1 LVTKPNTVF
10 RKAGKLPVLRMRIG
24 DRLQR
29 VLIALAIYISVLA
42 LVLSAVMPERY
53 SLQAGDTASVD
64 IAAPKDIVDIAA
76 TEKLKEQAKASV
88 NPTYTR
94 DHAIPVAI
102 RNSIEQFFNKVYEI
116 RDEDGL
122 SLQEKLDKLKKESR
136 IMLEDT
142 DLGTALSVSKEQ
154 LDELRQDVLDVTDQ
168 IMSVGVTSDALER
181 TRKEA
186 EDFFNKQQLGQPLK
200 ELGYNICSRVIKPN
214 MLLNTEETNKDIEA
228 AISKVEP
235 VIIKKGQNIV
245 AKGQT
250 VTPSQ
255 IELLSASGILKQG
268 IIDYRL
274 LAGYALLILML
285 GILTALY
292 IRNFHSRIYYNRSN
306 LLLIGTVVV
315 LVLFISLGA
324 NIISGYLAPVAAVSM
339 LITMLL
345 DAKVGFM
352 VNVPVALLVALIADG
367 SITVLFL
374 CIIGGLVGSLIT
386 MVSHQRRDLLVSGLL
401 VGGSNAF
408 VIICMGLI
416 SGSGVL
422 AVISESLWG
431 LLNGGFAAIFT
442 VGTLP
447 AWENLFGI
455 ITPLRLLELSNPNQ
469 PLLKTLL
476 MEAPGTYHHSI
487 IVGNLA
493 EHAAQ
498 QIGANA
504 LLARV
509 GAYYHD
515 IGKIKR
521 PYFFTENQIAM
532 DNPHEKITPSLS
544 KLIITSHVKDG
555 ADLAVQYKLPGVV
568 IDIIKEHHG
577 DSVVA
582 YFYHKAKQGEN
593 SDKVTLDSFR
603 YEGPR
608 PQTKEAA
615 IVMLADSVEAAVR
628 SMSDHSPGKIEGMIR
643 KIIKEKLES
652 GQLDESD
659 LTLKDLDIISD
670 AFLDIL
676 GGIFHQRIEYPEL
689 EREMKG
695 GKSHDGS
702 SGEQAEHNSN

>member
-1 LVTKPNTVF
+1 MAKTNSVF
-10 RKAGKLPVLRMRIG
+10 RKTGRVPAFRIPVG
-24 DRLQR
+24 DRMQR
-29 VLIALAIYISVLA
+29 VLIALAIYVSVLA

-53 SLQAGDTASVD
+53 SLQAGDTAPVD
-64 IAAPKDIVDIAA
+64 IPAPRDIVDTVA
-76 TEKLKEQAKASV
+76 TEKLKDQARASV

-94 DHAIPVAI
+94 DHSIPVEI
-102 RNSIEQFFNKVYEI
+102 RNSIERFFDKVYEI
-116 RDEDGL
+116 RDEEDL

-136 IMLEDT
+136 LVLDDT
-142 DLGTALSVSKEQ
+142 DFGTALSADREQ
-154 LDELRQDVLDVTDQ
+154 LDMLRRDVLDVTDQ
-168 IMSVGVTSDALER
+168 IMSVGVTPDALER
-181 TRKEA
+181 TRREA
-186 EDFFNKQQLGQPLK
+186 EDFFSKQQIGQPLRD
-200 ELGYNICSRVIKPN
+200 LGYNICSRVIKPN
-214 MLLNTEETNKDIEA
+214 MLPNLEETNKDIEA
-228 AISKVEP
+228 AVSRVEP
-235 VIIKKGQNIV
+235 VIIRKGQNIV
-245 AKGQT
+245 NKGET

-255 IELLSASGILKQG
+255 IELLNASGVLKQG
-268 IIDYRL
+268 IIDYKL
-274 LAGYALLILML
+274 LAGYSLLILML
-285 GILTALY
+285 GLLTALY
-292 IRNFHSRIYYNRSN
+292 IRNFHAQIYYNKSS

-315 LVLFISLGA
+315 LVLFLSLGA

-367 SITVLFL
+367 NITVLFL
-374 CIIGGLVGSLIT
+374 SIIGGLVGALIT
-386 MVSHQRRDLLVSGLL
+386 MVSHQRRDLLASGLL
-401 VGGSNAF
+401 VGGSNAL

-416 SGSGVL
+416 AGSAVL
-422 AVISESLWG
+422 EVLSQSLWG
-431 LLNGGFAAIFT
+431 LLNGVFAAIFT

-455 ITPLRLLELSNPNQ
+455 ITPLKLLELSNPNQ

-487 IVGNLA
+487 IVGNMA

-498 QIGANA
+498 KIGANP

-544 KLIITSHVKDG
+544 TLIITSHVKDG
-555 ADLAVQYKLPGVV
+555 VELAKQNKLPGV
-568 IDIIKEHHG
+568 ITDLIKQHHG
-577 DSVVA
+577 DSVVS

-593 SDKVTLDSFR
+593 GSKVNMDSFR

-628 SMSDHSPGKIEGMIR
+628 SMTDHSPGKIEGMVR

-652 GQLDESD
+652 GQLEESD

-676 GGIFHQRIEYPEL
+676 GGIFHNRIEYPEL
-689 EREMKG
+689 EKDMKG

-702 SGEQAEHNSN
+702 SGKQAEAYNG

>member
-1 LVTKPNTVF
+1 MAKTNSVF
-10 RKAGKLPVLRMRIG
+10 RKTGRVPAFRIPVG
-24 DRLQR
+24 DRMQR
-29 VLIALAIYISVLA
+29 VLIALAIYVSVLA

-53 SLQAGDTASVD
+53 SLQAGDTAPVD
-64 IAAPKDIVDIAA
+64 IPAPRDIVDTVA
-76 TEKLKEQAKASV
+76 TEKLKDQARASV

-94 DHAIPVAI
+94 DHSIPVEI
-102 RNSIEQFFNKVYEI
+102 RNSIERFFDKVYEI
-116 RDEDGL
+116 RDEEDL

-136 IMLEDT
+136 LVLDDT
-142 DLGTALSVSKEQ
+142 DFGTALSADREQ
-154 LDELRQDVLDVTDQ
+154 LDMLRRDVLDVTDQ
-168 IMSVGVTSDALER
+168 IMSVGVTPDALER
-181 TRKEA
+181 TRREA
-186 EDFFNKQQLGQPLK
+186 EDFFSKQQIGQPLRD
-200 ELGYNICSRVIKPN
+200 LGYNICSRVIKPN
-214 MLLNTEETNKDIEA
+214 MLPNLEETNKDIEA
-228 AISKVEP
+228 AVSRVEP
-235 VIIKKGQNIV
+235 VIIRKGQNIV
-245 AKGQT
+245 NKGET

-255 IELLSASGILKQG
+255 IELLNASGVLKQG
-268 IIDYRL
+268 IIDYKL
-274 LAGYALLILML
+274 LAGYSLLILML
-285 GILTALY
+285 GLLTALY
-292 IRNFHSRIYYNRSN
+292 IRNFHAQIYYNKSS

-315 LVLFISLGA
+315 LVLFLSLGA

-367 SITVLFL
+367 NITVLFL
-374 CIIGGLVGSLIT
+374 SIIGGLVGALIT
-386 MVSHQRRDLLVSGLL
+386 MVSHQRRDLLASGLL
-401 VGGSNAF
+401 VGGSNAL

-416 SGSGVL
+416 AGSAVL
-422 AVISESLWG
+422 EVLSQSLWG
-431 LLNGGFAAIFT
+431 LLNGVFAAIFT

-455 ITPLRLLELSNPNQ
+455 ITPLKLLELSNPNQ

-498 QIGANA
+498 KIGANP

-544 KLIITSHVKDG
+544 TLIITSHVKDG
-555 ADLAVQYKLPGVV
+555 VELAKQNKLPGV
-568 IDIIKEHHG
+568 ITDLIKQHHG
-577 DSVVA
+577 DSVVS

-593 SDKVTLDSFR
+593 GSKVNMDSFR

-628 SMSDHSPGKIEGMIR
+628 SMTDHSPGKIEGMVR

-652 GQLDESD
+652 GQLEESD

-676 GGIFHQRIEYPEL
+676 GGIFHNRIEYPEL
-689 EREMKG
+689 EKDMKG

-702 SGEQAEHNSN
+702 SGKQAEAYNG

>member
-1 LVTKPNTVF
+1 MAKTNSVF
-10 RKAGKLPVLRMRIG
+10 RKTGRVPAFRIPVG
-24 DRLQR
+24 DRMQR
-29 VLIALAIYISVLA
+29 VLIALAIYVSVLA

-53 SLQAGDTASVD
+53 SLQAGDIAPVD
-64 IAAPKDIVDIAA
+64 IPAPRDIVDTVA
-76 TEKLKEQAKASV
+76 TEKLKDQARASV

-94 DHAIPVAI
+94 DHSIPVEI
-102 RNSIEQFFNKVYEI
+102 RNSIERFFDKVYEI
-116 RDEDGL
+116 RDEQDL

-136 IMLEDT
+136 LVLDDT
-142 DLGTALSVSKEQ
+142 DFGTALSADREQ
-154 LDELRQDVLDVTDQ
+154 LDMLRRDVLDVTDQ
-168 IMSVGVTSDALER
+168 IMSVGVTPDALER
-181 TRKEA
+181 TRREA
-186 EDFFNKQQLGQPLK
+186 EDFFSKQQIGQPLRD
-200 ELGYNICSRVIKPN
+200 LGYNICSRVIKPN
-214 MLLNTEETNKDIEA
+214 MLPNLEETNKDIEA
-228 AISKVEP
+228 AVSRVEP
-235 VIIKKGQNIV
+235 VIIRKGQNIV
-245 AKGQT
+245 NKGET

-255 IELLSASGILKQG
+255 IELLNASGVLKQG
-268 IIDYRL
+268 IIDYKL
-274 LAGYALLILML
+274 LAGYSLLILML
-285 GILTALY
+285 GLLTALY
-292 IRNFHSRIYYNRSN
+292 IRNFHAQIYYNKSS

-315 LVLFISLGA
+315 LVLFLSLGA

-367 SITVLFL
+367 NITVLFL
-374 CIIGGLVGSLIT
+374 SIIGGLVGALIT
-386 MVSHQRRDLLVSGLL
+386 MVSHQRRDLLASGLL
-401 VGGSNAF
+401 VGGSNAL

-416 SGSGVL
+416 AGSAVL
-422 AVISESLWG
+422 EVLSQSLWG
-431 LLNGGFAAIFT
+431 LLNGVFAAIFT

-455 ITPLRLLELSNPNQ
+455 ITPLKLLELSNPNQ

-498 QIGANA
+498 KIGANP

-544 KLIITSHVKDG
+544 TLIITSHVKDG
-555 ADLAVQYKLPGVV
+555 VELAKQNKLPGV
-568 IDIIKEHHG
+568 ITDLIKQHHG
-577 DSVVA
+577 DSVVS

-593 SDKVTLDSFR
+593 GSKVNMDSFR

-628 SMSDHSPGKIEGMIR
+628 SMTDHSPGKIEGMVR

-652 GQLDESD
+652 GQLEESD

-676 GGIFHQRIEYPEL
+676 GGIFHNRIEYPEL
-689 EREMKG
+689 EKDMKG

-702 SGEQAEHNSN
+702 SGKQAEAYNG

>member
-1 LVTKPNTVF
+1 MAKTNSVLRKTGRVPVF
-10 RKAGKLPVLRMRIG
+10 RIPVG
-24 DRLQR
+24 DRMQR
-29 VLIALAIYISVLA
+29 VLIALAIYFSVLA

-53 SLQAGDTASVD
+53 SLQAGDTAPVD
-64 IAAPKDIVDIAA
+64 IPAPRDIVDTVA
-76 TEKLKEQAKASV
+76 TEKLKAQARASV

-94 DHAIPVAI
+94 DHTIPVEI
-102 RNSIEQFFNKVYEI
+102 RNSIERFFDKVYEI
-116 RDEDGL
+116 RDEADL
-122 SLQEKLDKLKKESR
+122 SLQEKLDKLRKESR
-136 IMLEDT
+136 LTLDDT
-142 DLGTALSVSKEQ
+142 DLGTALSADREQ
-154 LDELRQDVLDVTDQ
+154 LDVLRRDVLDVTDQ
-168 IMSVGVTSDALER
+168 IMSVGVTPDALER
-181 TRKEA
+181 TRREA
-186 EDFFNKQQLGQPLK
+186 EDFFSKQQLSQPLRD
-200 ELGYNICSRVIKPN
+200 LGYNICSRVIKPN
-214 MLLNTEETNKDIEA
+214 MLPNLEETNKDIEA
-228 AISKVEP
+228 AVSRVEP
-235 VIIKKGQNIV
+235 VIIRKGQNIV
-245 AKGQT
+245 NKGET
-250 VTPSQ
+250 ITPSQ
-255 IELLSASGILKQG
+255 IELLNASGVLKQG
-268 IIDYRL
+268 IIDYKP
-274 LAGYALLILML
+274 LAGYSLLILML
-285 GILTALY
+285 GLLTALY
-292 IRNFHSRIYYNRSN
+292 IRNFHARIYYNKSS
-306 LLLIGTVVV
+306 LMLIGTVVV
-315 LVLFISLGA
+315 LVLFLSLGA

-367 SITVLFL
+367 DITVLFL

-386 MVSHQRRDLLVSGLL
+386 TVSHQRRDLLASGLL
-401 VGGSNAF
+401 VGGSNAL

-416 SGSGVL
+416 SGSAVL
-422 AVISESLWG
+422 EVFSQSLWG
-431 LLNGGFAAIFT
+431 LLNGVFAAIFT

-455 ITPLRLLELSNPNQ
+455 ITPLKLLELSNPNQ
-469 PLLKTLL
+469 PLLKKLL

-498 QIGANA
+498 KIGANP

-544 KLIITSHVKDG
+544 TLIITSHVKDG
-555 ADLAVQYKLPGVV
+555 VELAKQNKLPGVIV
-568 IDIIKEHHG
+568 DLIKQHHG
-577 DSVVA
+577 DSVVS

-593 SDKVTLDSFR
+593 GGKVNMDSFR

-615 IVMLADSVEAAVR
+615 IVLLADSVEAAVR
-628 SMSDHSPGKIEGMIR
+628 AMTDHSPGKVEGMVR

-652 GQLDESD
+652 GQLEESD

-676 GGIFHQRIEYPEL
+676 GGIFHKRIEYPEL
-689 EREMKG
+689 EKDMKG

-702 SGEQAEHNSN
+702 PGKQAEAYNG

>member
-1 LVTKPNTVF
+1 MAKTNSVF
-10 RKAGKLPVLRMRIG
+10 RKIGRVPAFRIPVG
-24 DRLQR
+24 DRMQR
-29 VLIALAIYISVLA
+29 VLIALAIYVSVLA

-53 SLQAGDTASVD
+53 SLQAGDTAPVD
-64 IAAPKDIVDIAA
+64 IPAPRDIVDTVA
-76 TEKLKEQAKASV
+76 TEKLKDQARASV

-94 DHAIPVAI
+94 DHSIPVEI
-102 RNSIEQFFNKVYEI
+102 RNSIERFFDKVYEI
-116 RDEDGL
+116 RDEEDL

-136 IMLEDT
+136 LVLD
-142 DLGTALSVSKEQ
+142 DPDFGTALSADREQ
-154 LDELRQDVLDVTDQ
+154 LDMLRRDVLDVTDQ
-168 IMSVGVTSDALER
+168 IMSVGVTPDALER
-181 TRKEA
+181 TRREA
-186 EDFFNKQQLGQPLK
+186 EDFFSKQQIGQPLRD
-200 ELGYNICSRVIKPN
+200 LGYNICSRVIKPN
-214 MLLNTEETNKDIEA
+214 MLPNLEETNKDIEA
-228 AISKVEP
+228 AVSRVEP
-235 VIIKKGQNIV
+235 VIIRKGQNIV
-245 AKGQT
+245 NKGET

-255 IELLSASGILKQG
+255 IELLNASGVLKQG
-268 IIDYRL
+268 IIDYKL
-274 LAGYALLILML
+274 LAGYSLLILML
-285 GILTALY
+285 GLLTALY
-292 IRNFHSRIYYNRSN
+292 IRNFHARIYYNKSS

-315 LVLFISLGA
+315 LVLFLSLGA

-367 SITVLFL
+367 NITVLFL
-374 CIIGGLVGSLIT
+374 SIIGGLVGALIT
-386 MVSHQRRDLLVSGLL
+386 MVSHQRRDLLASGLL
-401 VGGSNAF
+401 VGGSNAL

-416 SGSGVL
+416 AGSAVL
-422 AVISESLWG
+422 EVLSQSLWG
-431 LLNGGFAAIFT
+431 LLNGVFAAIFT

-455 ITPLRLLELSNPNQ
+455 ITPLKLLELSNPNQ

-498 QIGANA
+498 KIGANP

-544 KLIITSHVKDG
+544 TLIITSHVKDG
-555 ADLAVQYKLPGVV
+555 VELAKQNKLPGV
-568 IDIIKEHHG
+568 ITDLIKQHHG
-577 DSVVA
+577 DSVVS

-593 SDKVTLDSFR
+593 GSKVNMDSFR

-628 SMSDHSPGKIEGMIR
+628 SMTDHSPGKIEGMVR

-652 GQLDESD
+652 GQLEESD

-676 GGIFHQRIEYPEL
+676 GGIFHNRIEYPEL
-689 EREMKG
+689 EKDMKG

-702 SGEQAEHNSN
+702 SGKQAEAYNG

>member
-1 LVTKPNTVF
+1 VF
-10 RKAGKLPVLRMRIG
+10 RKTGRVPVFRIPVGDKMQRM
-24 DRLQR
+24 
-29 VLIALAIYISVLA
+29 LIALAIYVSVLA

-53 SLQAGDTASVD
+53 SLQAGDTAPVD
-64 IAAPKDIVDIAA
+64 IPAPRDIVDTVA
-76 TEKLKEQAKASV
+76 TEKLKDQARASV

-94 DHAIPVAI
+94 DHSIPVEI
-102 RNSIEQFFNKVYEI
+102 RNSIERFFDKVYEI
-116 RDEDGL
+116 RDEEDL

-136 IMLEDT
+136 LLLDDT
-142 DLGTALSVSKEQ
+142 DLGTALSADREQ
-154 LDELRQDVLDVTDQ
+154 LDMLRRDVLDVTDQ
-168 IMSVGVTSDALER
+168 IMSVGVTPDALER
-181 TRKEA
+181 TRREA
-186 EDFFNKQQLGQPLK
+186 EDFFSKQQIGQPLRD
-200 ELGYNICSRVIKPN
+200 LGYNICSRVIKPN
-214 MLLNTEETNKDIEA
+214 MLPNLEETNKDIEA
-228 AISKVEP
+228 AVSRVEP
-235 VIIKKGQNIV
+235 VIIRKGQNIV
-245 AKGQT
+245 NKGET

-255 IELLSASGILKQG
+255 IELLNASGVLKQG
-268 IIDYRL
+268 IIDYKL
-274 LAGYALLILML
+274 LAGYSLLILML
-285 GILTALY
+285 GLLTALY
-292 IRNFHSRIYYNRSN
+292 IRNFHARIYYNKSS

-315 LVLFISLGA
+315 LVLFLSLGA

-367 SITVLFL
+367 NITVLFL
-374 CIIGGLVGSLIT
+374 SIIGGLVGALIT
-386 MVSHQRRDLLVSGLL
+386 MVSHQRRDLLASGLL
-401 VGGSNAF
+401 VGGSNAL

-416 SGSGVL
+416 AGSAVL
-422 AVISESLWG
+422 EVLSQSLWG
-431 LLNGGFAAIFT
+431 LLNGVFAAIFT

-455 ITPLRLLELSNPNQ
+455 ITPLKLLELSNPNQ

-498 QIGANA
+498 KIGANP

-544 KLIITSHVKDG
+544 TLIITSHVKDG
-555 ADLAVQYKLPGVV
+555 VELAKQNKLPGV
-568 IDIIKEHHG
+568 ITDLIKQHHG
-577 DSVVA
+577 DSVVS

-593 SDKVTLDSFR
+593 GSKVNMDSFR

-628 SMSDHSPGKIEGMIR
+628 SMTDHSPGKIEGMVR

-652 GQLDESD
+652 GQLEESD

-676 GGIFHQRIEYPEL
+676 GGIFHNRIEYPEL
-689 EREMKG
+689 EKDMKG

-702 SGEQAEHNSN
+702 SGKQAEAYNG

>member
-1 LVTKPNTVF
+1 MAKTNSVF
-10 RKAGKLPVLRMRIG
+10 RKTGRVPAFRIPVG
-24 DRLQR
+24 DRMQR
-29 VLIALAIYISVLA
+29 VLIALAIYVSVLA

-53 SLQAGDTASVD
+53 SLQAGDTAPVD
-64 IAAPKDIVDIAA
+64 IPAPRDIVDTVA
-76 TEKLKEQAKASV
+76 TEKLKDQARASV

-94 DHAIPVAI
+94 DHSIPVEI
-102 RNSIEQFFNKVYEI
+102 RNSIERFFDKVYEI
-116 RDEDGL
+116 RDEQDL

-136 IMLEDT
+136 LVLDDT
-142 DLGTALSVSKEQ
+142 DFGTALSADREQ
-154 LDELRQDVLDVTDQ
+154 LDMLRRDVLDVTDQ
-168 IMSVGVTSDALER
+168 IMSVGVTPDALER
-181 TRKEA
+181 TRREA
-186 EDFFNKQQLGQPLK
+186 EDFFSKQQIGQPLRD
-200 ELGYNICSRVIKPN
+200 LGYNICSRVIKPN
-214 MLLNTEETNKDIEA
+214 MLPNLEETNKDIEA
-228 AISKVEP
+228 AVSRVEP
-235 VIIKKGQNIV
+235 VIIRKGQNIV
-245 AKGQT
+245 NKGET

-255 IELLSASGILKQG
+255 IELLNASGVLKQG
-268 IIDYRL
+268 IIDYKL
-274 LAGYALLILML
+274 LAGYSLLILML
-285 GILTALY
+285 GLLTALY
-292 IRNFHSRIYYNRSN
+292 IRNFHARIYYNKSS

-315 LVLFISLGA
+315 LVLFLSLGA

-367 SITVLFL
+367 NITVLFL
-374 CIIGGLVGSLIT
+374 SIIGGLVGALIT
-386 MVSHQRRDLLVSGLL
+386 MVSHQRRDLLASGLL
-401 VGGSNAF
+401 VGGSNAL

-416 SGSGVL
+416 AGSAVL
-422 AVISESLWG
+422 EVLSQSLWG
-431 LLNGGFAAIFT
+431 LLNGVFAAIFT

-455 ITPLRLLELSNPNQ
+455 ITPLKLLELSNPNQ

-498 QIGANA
+498 KIGANP

-544 KLIITSHVKDG
+544 TLIITSHVKDG
-555 ADLAVQYKLPGVV
+555 VELAKQNKLPGV
-568 IDIIKEHHG
+568 ITDLIKQHHG
-577 DSVVA
+577 DSVVS

-593 SDKVTLDSFR
+593 GSKVNMDSFR

-628 SMSDHSPGKIEGMIR
+628 SMTDHSPGKIEGMVR

-652 GQLDESD
+652 GQLEESD

-676 GGIFHQRIEYPEL
+676 GGIFHNRIEYPEL
-689 EREMKG
+689 EKDMKG

-702 SGEQAEHNSN
+702 SGKQAEAYNG

>member
-1 LVTKPNTVF
+1 MAKTNSVF
-10 RKAGKLPVLRMRIG
+10 RKTGRVPAFRIPVG
-24 DRLQR
+24 DRMQR
-29 VLIALAIYISVLA
+29 VLIALAIYVSVLA

-53 SLQAGDTASVD
+53 SLQAGDTAPVD
-64 IAAPKDIVDIAA
+64 IPAPRDIVDTVA
-76 TEKLKEQAKASV
+76 TEKLKDQARASV

-94 DHAIPVAI
+94 DHSIPVEI
-102 RNSIEQFFNKVYEI
+102 RNSIERFFDKVYEI
-116 RDEDGL
+116 RDEEDL

-136 IMLEDT
+136 LVLDDT
-142 DLGTALSVSKEQ
+142 DFGTALSADREQ
-154 LDELRQDVLDVTDQ
+154 LDMLRRDVLDVTDQ
-168 IMSVGVTSDALER
+168 IMSVGVTPDALER
-181 TRKEA
+181 TRREA
-186 EDFFNKQQLGQPLK
+186 EDFFSKQQIGQPLRD
-200 ELGYNICSRVIKPN
+200 LGYNICSRVIKPN
-214 MLLNTEETNKDIEA
+214 MLPNLEETNKDIEA
-228 AISKVEP
+228 AVSRVEP
-235 VIIKKGQNIV
+235 VIIRKGQNIV
-245 AKGQT
+245 NKGET

-255 IELLSASGILKQG
+255 IELLNASGVLKQG
-268 IIDYRL
+268 IIDYKL
-274 LAGYALLILML
+274 LAGYSLLILML
-285 GILTALY
+285 GLLTALY
-292 IRNFHSRIYYNRSN
+292 IRNFHARIYYNKSS

-315 LVLFISLGA
+315 LVLFLSLGA

-367 SITVLFL
+367 NITVLFL
-374 CIIGGLVGSLIT
+374 SIIGGLVGALIT
-386 MVSHQRRDLLVSGLL
+386 MVSHQRRDLLASGLL
-401 VGGSNAF
+401 VGGSNAL

-416 SGSGVL
+416 AGSAVL
-422 AVISESLWG
+422 EVLSQSLWG
-431 LLNGGFAAIFT
+431 LLNGVFAAIFT

-455 ITPLRLLELSNPNQ
+455 ITPLKLLELSNPNQ

-498 QIGANA
+498 KIGANP

-544 KLIITSHVKDG
+544 TLIITSHVKDG
-555 ADLAVQYKLPGVV
+555 VELAKQNKLPGV
-568 IDIIKEHHG
+568 ITDLIKQHHG
-577 DSVVA
+577 DSVVS

-593 SDKVTLDSFR
+593 GSKVNMDSFR

-628 SMSDHSPGKIEGMIR
+628 SMTDHSPGKIEGMVR

-652 GQLDESD
+652 GQLEESD

-676 GGIFHQRIEYPEL
+676 GGIFHNRIEYPEL
-689 EREMKG
+689 EKDMKG

-702 SGEQAEHNSN
+702 SGKQAEAYNG

>member
-1 LVTKPNTVF
+1 MAKTNSVF
-10 RKAGKLPVLRMRIG
+10 RKTGRVPAFRIPVG
-24 DRLQR
+24 DRMQR
-29 VLIALAIYISVLA
+29 VLIALAIYVSVLA

-53 SLQAGDTASVD
+53 SLQAGDTAPVD
-64 IAAPKDIVDIAA
+64 IPAPRDIVDTVA
-76 TEKLKEQAKASV
+76 TEKLKDQARASV

-94 DHAIPVAI
+94 DHSIPVEI
-102 RNSIEQFFNKVYEI
+102 RNSTERFFDKVYEI
-116 RDEDGL
+116 RDEEDL

-136 IMLEDT
+136 LVLD
-142 DLGTALSVSKEQ
+142 DPDFGTALSADREQ
-154 LDELRQDVLDVTDQ
+154 LDMLRRDVLDVTDQ
-168 IMSVGVTSDALER
+168 IMSVGVTPDALER
-181 TRKEA
+181 TRREA
-186 EDFFNKQQLGQPLK
+186 EDFFSKQQIGQPLRD
-200 ELGYNICSRVIKPN
+200 LGYNICSRVIKPN
-214 MLLNTEETNKDIEA
+214 MLPNLEETNKDIEA
-228 AISKVEP
+228 AVSRVEP
-235 VIIKKGQNIV
+235 VIIRKGQNIV
-245 AKGQT
+245 NKGET

-255 IELLSASGILKQG
+255 IELLNASGVLKQG
-268 IIDYRL
+268 IIDYKL
-274 LAGYALLILML
+274 LAGYSLLILML
-285 GILTALY
+285 GLLTALY
-292 IRNFHSRIYYNRSN
+292 IRNFHARIYYNKSS

-315 LVLFISLGA
+315 LVLFLSLGA

-367 SITVLFL
+367 NITVLFL
-374 CIIGGLVGSLIT
+374 SIIGGLVGALIT
-386 MVSHQRRDLLVSGLL
+386 MVSHQRRDLLASGLL
-401 VGGSNAF
+401 VGGSNAL

-416 SGSGVL
+416 AGSAVL
-422 AVISESLWG
+422 EVLSQSLWG
-431 LLNGGFAAIFT
+431 LLNGVFAAIFT

-455 ITPLRLLELSNPNQ
+455 ITPLKLLELSNPNQ

-498 QIGANA
+498 KIGANP

-544 KLIITSHVKDG
+544 TLIITSHVKDG
-555 ADLAVQYKLPGVV
+555 VELAKQNKLPGV
-568 IDIIKEHHG
+568 ITDLIKQHHG
-577 DSVVA
+577 DSVVS

-593 SDKVTLDSFR
+593 GSKVNMDSFR

-628 SMSDHSPGKIEGMIR
+628 SMTDHSPGKIEGMVR

-652 GQLDESD
+652 GQLEESD

-676 GGIFHQRIEYPEL
+676 GGIFHNRIEYPEL
-689 EREMKG
+689 EKDMKG

-702 SGEQAEHNSN
+702 SGKQAEAYNG

>member
-1 LVTKPNTVF
+1 MAKTNSVF
-10 RKAGKLPVLRMRIG
+10 RKTGRVPAFRIPVG
-24 DRLQR
+24 DRMQR
-29 VLIALAIYISVLA
+29 VLIALAIYVSVLA

-53 SLQAGDTASVD
+53 SLQAGDTAPVD
-64 IAAPKDIVDIAA
+64 IPAPRDIVDTVA
-76 TEKLKEQAKASV
+76 TEKLKDQARASV

-94 DHAIPVAI
+94 DHSIPVEI
-102 RNSIEQFFNKVYEI
+102 RNSIERFFDKVYEI
-116 RDEDGL
+116 RDEQDL

-136 IMLEDT
+136 LVLDDT
-142 DLGTALSVSKEQ
+142 DFGTALSADREQ
-154 LDELRQDVLDVTDQ
+154 LDMLRRDVLDVTDQ
-168 IMSVGVTSDALER
+168 IMSVGVTPDALER
-181 TRKEA
+181 TRREA
-186 EDFFNKQQLGQPLK
+186 EDFFSKQQIGQPLRD
-200 ELGYNICSRVIKPN
+200 LGYNICSRVIKPN
-214 MLLNTEETNKDIEA
+214 MLPNLEETNKDIEA
-228 AISKVEP
+228 AVSRVEP
-235 VIIKKGQNIV
+235 VIIRKGQNIV
-245 AKGQT
+245 NKGET

-255 IELLSASGILKQG
+255 IELLNASGVLKQG
-268 IIDYRL
+268 IIDYKL
-274 LAGYALLILML
+274 LAGYSLLILML
-285 GILTALY
+285 GLLTALY
-292 IRNFHSRIYYNRSN
+292 IRNFHAQIYYNKSS

-315 LVLFISLGA
+315 LVLFLSLGA

-367 SITVLFL
+367 NITVLFL
-374 CIIGGLVGSLIT
+374 SIIGGLVGALIT
-386 MVSHQRRDLLVSGLL
+386 MVSHQRRDLLASGLL
-401 VGGSNAF
+401 VGGSNAL

-416 SGSGVL
+416 AGSAVL
-422 AVISESLWG
+422 EVLSQSLWG
-431 LLNGGFAAIFT
+431 LLNGVFAAIFT

-455 ITPLRLLELSNPNQ
+455 ITPLKLLELSNPNQ

-498 QIGANA
+498 KIGANP

-544 KLIITSHVKDG
+544 TLIITSHVKDG
-555 ADLAVQYKLPGVV
+555 VELAKQNKLPGV
-568 IDIIKEHHG
+568 ITDLIKQHHG
-577 DSVVA
+577 DSVVS

-593 SDKVTLDSFR
+593 GSKVNMDSFR

-628 SMSDHSPGKIEGMIR
+628 SMTDHSPGKIEGMVR

-652 GQLDESD
+652 GQLEESD

-676 GGIFHQRIEYPEL
+676 GGIFHNRIEYPEL
-689 EREMKG
+689 EKDMKG

-702 SGEQAEHNSN
+702 SGKQAEAYNG

>member
-1 LVTKPNTVF
+1 MAKTNSVF
-10 RKAGKLPVLRMRIG
+10 RKIGRVPAFRIPVG
-24 DRLQR
+24 DRMQR
-29 VLIALAIYISVLA
+29 VLIALAIYVSVLA

-53 SLQAGDTASVD
+53 SLQAGDTAPVD
-64 IAAPKDIVDIAA
+64 IPAPRDIVDTVA
-76 TEKLKEQAKASV
+76 TEKLKDQARASV

-94 DHAIPVAI
+94 DHSIPVEI
-102 RNSIEQFFNKVYEI
+102 RNSIERFFDKVYEI
-116 RDEDGL
+116 RDEEDL

-136 IMLEDT
+136 LVLD
-142 DLGTALSVSKEQ
+142 DPDFGTALSADREQ
-154 LDELRQDVLDVTDQ
+154 LDMLRRDVLDVTDQ
-168 IMSVGVTSDALER
+168 IMSVGVTPDALER
-181 TRKEA
+181 TRREA
-186 EDFFNKQQLGQPLK
+186 EDFFSKQQIGQPLRD
-200 ELGYNICSRVIKPN
+200 LGYNICSRVIKPN
-214 MLLNTEETNKDIEA
+214 MLPNLEETNKDIEA
-228 AISKVEP
+228 AVSRVEP
-235 VIIKKGQNIV
+235 VIIRKGQNIV
-245 AKGQT
+245 NKGET

-255 IELLSASGILKQG
+255 IELLNASGVLKQG
-268 IIDYRL
+268 IIDYKL
-274 LAGYALLILML
+274 LAGYSLLILML
-285 GILTALY
+285 GLLTALY
-292 IRNFHSRIYYNRSN
+292 IRNFHAQIYYNKSS

-315 LVLFISLGA
+315 LVLFLSLGA

-367 SITVLFL
+367 NITVLFL
-374 CIIGGLVGSLIT
+374 SIIGGLVGALIT
-386 MVSHQRRDLLVSGLL
+386 MVSHQRRDLLASGLL
-401 VGGSNAF
+401 VGGSNAL

-416 SGSGVL
+416 AGSAVL
-422 AVISESLWG
+422 EVLSQSLWG
-431 LLNGGFAAIFT
+431 LLNGVFAAIFT

-455 ITPLRLLELSNPNQ
+455 ITPLKLLELSNPNQ

-498 QIGANA
+498 KIGANP

-544 KLIITSHVKDG
+544 TLIITSHVKDG
-555 ADLAVQYKLPGVV
+555 VELAKQNKLPGV
-568 IDIIKEHHG
+568 ITDLIKQHHG
-577 DSVVA
+577 DSVVS

-593 SDKVTLDSFR
+593 GSKVNMDSFR

-628 SMSDHSPGKIEGMIR
+628 SMTDHSPGKIEGMVR

-652 GQLDESD
+652 GQLEESD

-676 GGIFHQRIEYPEL
+676 GGIFHNRIEYPEL
-689 EREMKG
+689 EKDMKG

-702 SGEQAEHNSN
+702 SGKQAEAYNG

>member
-1 LVTKPNTVF
+1 MAKTNSVF
-10 RKAGKLPVLRMRIG
+10 RKTGRVPAFRIPVG
-24 DRLQR
+24 DRMQR
-29 VLIALAIYISVLA
+29 VLIALAIYVSVLA

-53 SLQAGDTASVD
+53 SLQAGDTAPVD
-64 IAAPKDIVDIAA
+64 IPAPRDIVDTVA
-76 TEKLKEQAKASV
+76 TEKLKDQARASV

-94 DHAIPVAI
+94 DHSIPVEI
-102 RNSIEQFFNKVYEI
+102 RNSIERFFDKVYEI
-116 RDEDGL
+116 RDEEDL

-136 IMLEDT
+136 LVLD
-142 DLGTALSVSKEQ
+142 DPDFGTALSADREQ
-154 LDELRQDVLDVTDQ
+154 LDMLRRDVLDVTDQ
-168 IMSVGVTSDALER
+168 IMSVGVTPDALER
-181 TRKEA
+181 TRREA
-186 EDFFNKQQLGQPLK
+186 EDFFSKQQIGQPLRD
-200 ELGYNICSRVIKPN
+200 LGYNICSRVIKPN
-214 MLLNTEETNKDIEA
+214 MLPNLEETNKDIEA
-228 AISKVEP
+228 AVSRVEP
-235 VIIKKGQNIV
+235 VIIRKGQNIV
-245 AKGQT
+245 NKGET

-255 IELLSASGILKQG
+255 IELLNASGVLKQG
-268 IIDYRL
+268 IIDYKL
-274 LAGYALLILML
+274 LAGYSLLILML
-285 GILTALY
+285 GLLTALY
-292 IRNFHSRIYYNRSN
+292 IRNFHAQIYYNKSS

-315 LVLFISLGA
+315 LVLFLSLGA

-367 SITVLFL
+367 NITVLFL
-374 CIIGGLVGSLIT
+374 SIIGGLVGALIT
-386 MVSHQRRDLLVSGLL
+386 MVSHQRRDLLASGLL
-401 VGGSNAF
+401 VGGSNAL

-416 SGSGVL
+416 AGSAVL
-422 AVISESLWG
+422 EVLSQSLWG
-431 LLNGGFAAIFT
+431 LLNGVFAAIFT

-455 ITPLRLLELSNPNQ
+455 ITPLKLLELSNPNQ

-498 QIGANA
+498 KIGANP

-544 KLIITSHVKDG
+544 TLIITSHVKDG
-555 ADLAVQYKLPGVV
+555 VELAKQNKLPGV
-568 IDIIKEHHG
+568 ITDLIKQHHG
-577 DSVVA
+577 DSVVS

-593 SDKVTLDSFR
+593 GSKVNMDSFR

-628 SMSDHSPGKIEGMIR
+628 SMTDHSPGKIEGMVR

-652 GQLDESD
+652 GQLEESD

-676 GGIFHQRIEYPEL
+676 GGIFHNRIEYPEL
-689 EREMKG
+689 EKDMKG

-702 SGEQAEHNSN
+702 SGKQAEAYNG

>member
-1 LVTKPNTVF
+1 MAKTNSVF
-10 RKAGKLPVLRMRIG
+10 RKIGRVPAFRIPVG
-24 DRLQR
+24 DRMQR
-29 VLIALAIYISVLA
+29 VLIALAIYVSVLA

-53 SLQAGDTASVD
+53 SLQAGDTAPVD
-64 IAAPKDIVDIAA
+64 IPAPRDIVDTVA
-76 TEKLKEQAKASV
+76 TEKLKDQARASV

-94 DHAIPVAI
+94 DHSIPVEI
-102 RNSIEQFFNKVYEI
+102 RNSIERFFDKVYEI
-116 RDEDGL
+116 RDEEDL

-136 IMLEDT
+136 LVLDDT
-142 DLGTALSVSKEQ
+142 DFGTALSADREQ
-154 LDELRQDVLDVTDQ
+154 LDMLRRDVLDVTDQ
-168 IMSVGVTSDALER
+168 IMSVGVTPDALER
-181 TRKEA
+181 TRREA
-186 EDFFNKQQLGQPLK
+186 EDFFSKQQIGQPLRD
-200 ELGYNICSRVIKPN
+200 LGYNICSRVIKPN
-214 MLLNTEETNKDIEA
+214 MLPNLEETNKDIEA
-228 AISKVEP
+228 AVSRVEP
-235 VIIKKGQNIV
+235 VIIRKGQNIV
-245 AKGQT
+245 NKGET

-255 IELLSASGILKQG
+255 IELLNASGVLKQG
-268 IIDYRL
+268 IIDYKL
-274 LAGYALLILML
+274 LAGYSLLILML
-285 GILTALY
+285 GLLTALY
-292 IRNFHSRIYYNRSN
+292 IRNFHARIYYNKSS

-315 LVLFISLGA
+315 LVLFLSLGA

-367 SITVLFL
+367 NITVLFL
-374 CIIGGLVGSLIT
+374 SIIGGLVGALIT
-386 MVSHQRRDLLVSGLL
+386 MVSHQRRDLLASGLL
-401 VGGSNAF
+401 VGGSNAL

-416 SGSGVL
+416 AGSAVL
-422 AVISESLWG
+422 EVLSQSLWG
-431 LLNGGFAAIFT
+431 LLNGVFAAIFT

-455 ITPLRLLELSNPNQ
+455 ITPLKLLELSNPNQ

-498 QIGANA
+498 KIGANP

-544 KLIITSHVKDG
+544 TLIITSHVKDG
-555 ADLAVQYKLPGVV
+555 VELAKQNKLPGV
-568 IDIIKEHHG
+568 ITDLIKQHHG
-577 DSVVA
+577 DSVVS

-593 SDKVTLDSFR
+593 GSKVNMDSFR

-628 SMSDHSPGKIEGMIR
+628 SMTDHSPGKIEGMVR

-652 GQLDESD
+652 GQLEESD

-676 GGIFHQRIEYPEL
+676 GGIFHNRIEYPEL
-689 EREMKG
+689 EKDMKG

-702 SGEQAEHNSN
+702 SGKQAEAYNG

>member
-1 LVTKPNTVF
+1 MAKTNSVF
-10 RKAGKLPVLRMRIG
+10 RKTGRVPAFRIPVG
-24 DRLQR
+24 DRMQR
-29 VLIALAIYISVLA
+29 VLIALAIYVSVLA

-53 SLQAGDTASVD
+53 SLQAGDTAPVD
-64 IAAPKDIVDIAA
+64 IPAPRDIVDTVA
-76 TEKLKEQAKASV
+76 TEKLKDQARASV

-94 DHAIPVAI
+94 DHSIPVEI
-102 RNSIEQFFNKVYEI
+102 RNSIERFFDKVYEI
-116 RDEDGL
+116 RDEEDL

-136 IMLEDT
+136 LVLD
-142 DLGTALSVSKEQ
+142 DPDFGTALSADREQ
-154 LDELRQDVLDVTDQ
+154 LDMLRRDVLDVTDQ
-168 IMSVGVTSDALER
+168 IMSVGVTPDALER
-181 TRKEA
+181 TRREA
-186 EDFFNKQQLGQPLK
+186 EDFFSKQQIGQPLRD
-200 ELGYNICSRVIKPN
+200 LGYNICSRVIKPN
-214 MLLNTEETNKDIEA
+214 MLPNLEETNKDIEA
-228 AISKVEP
+228 AVSRVEP
-235 VIIKKGQNIV
+235 VIIRKGQNIV
-245 AKGQT
+245 NKGET

-255 IELLSASGILKQG
+255 IELLNASGVLKQG
-268 IIDYRL
+268 IIDYKL
-274 LAGYALLILML
+274 LAGYSLLILML
-285 GILTALY
+285 GLLTALY
-292 IRNFHSRIYYNRSN
+292 IRNFHARIYYNKSS

-315 LVLFISLGA
+315 LVLFLSLGA

-367 SITVLFL
+367 NITVLFL
-374 CIIGGLVGSLIT
+374 SIIGGLVGALIT
-386 MVSHQRRDLLVSGLL
+386 MVSHQRRDLLASGLL
-401 VGGSNAF
+401 VGGSNAL

-416 SGSGVL
+416 AGSAVL
-422 AVISESLWG
+422 EVLSQSLWG
-431 LLNGGFAAIFT
+431 LLNGVFAAIFT

-455 ITPLRLLELSNPNQ
+455 ITPLKLLELSNPNQ

-493 EHAAQ
+493 EHAAHK
-498 QIGANA
+498 IGANP

-532 DNPHEKITPSLS
+532 DNPHDKITPSLS
-544 KLIITSHVKDG
+544 TLIITSHVKDG
-555 ADLAVQYKLPGVV
+555 VELAKQNKLPGV
-568 IDIIKEHHG
+568 ITDLIKQHHG
-577 DSVVA
+577 DSVVS

-593 SDKVTLDSFR
+593 GSKVNMDSFR

-628 SMSDHSPGKIEGMIR
+628 SMTDHSPGKIEGMVR

-652 GQLDESD
+652 GQLEESD

-676 GGIFHQRIEYPEL
+676 GGIFHNRIEYPEL
-689 EREMKG
+689 EKDMKG

-702 SGEQAEHNSN
+702 SGKQAEAYNG

>member
-1 LVTKPNTVF
+1 MAKTNRVF
-10 RKAGKLPVLRMRIG
+10 RKTGRVPVFRIPVGDKMQRM
-24 DRLQR
+24 
-29 VLIALAIYISVLA
+29 LIALAIYVSVLA

-53 SLQAGDTASVD
+53 SLQAGDTAPVD
-64 IAAPKDIVDIAA
+64 IPAPRDIVDTVA
-76 TEKLKEQAKASV
+76 TEKLKDQARASV

-94 DHAIPVAI
+94 DHSIPVEI
-102 RNSIEQFFNKVYEI
+102 RNSIERFFDKVYEI
-116 RDEDGL
+116 RDEEDL

-136 IMLEDT
+136 LLLDDT
-142 DLGTALSVSKEQ
+142 DLGTALSADREQ
-154 LDELRQDVLDVTDQ
+154 LDMLRRDVLDVTDQ
-168 IMSVGVTSDALER
+168 IMSVGVTPDALER
-181 TRKEA
+181 TRREA
-186 EDFFNKQQLGQPLK
+186 EDFFSKQQIGQPLRD
-200 ELGYNICSRVIKPN
+200 LGYNICSRVIKPN
-214 MLLNTEETNKDIEA
+214 MLPNLEETNKDIEA
-228 AISKVEP
+228 AVSKVEP
-235 VIIKKGQNIV
+235 VIIRKGQNIV
-245 AKGQT
+245 NKGET

-255 IELLSASGILKQG
+255 IELLNASGVLKQG
-268 IIDYRL
+268 IIDYKL
-274 LAGYALLILML
+274 LAGYSLLILML
-285 GILTALY
+285 GLLTALY
-292 IRNFHSRIYYNRSN
+292 IRNFHAQIYYNKSS

-315 LVLFISLGA
+315 LVLFLSLGA

-367 SITVLFL
+367 NITVLFL
-374 CIIGGLVGSLIT
+374 SIIGGLVGALIT
-386 MVSHQRRDLLVSGLL
+386 KVSHQRRDLLASGLF
-401 VGGSNAF
+401 VGGSNAL

-416 SGSGVL
+416 AGSAVL
-422 AVISESLWG
+422 EVLSQSLWG
-431 LLNGGFAAIFT
+431 LLNGVFAAIFT

-455 ITPLRLLELSNPNQ
+455 ITPLKLLELSNPNQ

-498 QIGANA
+498 KIGANP

-544 KLIITSHVKDG
+544 TLIITSHVKDG
-555 ADLAVQYKLPGVV
+555 VELAKQNKLPGV
-568 IDIIKEHHG
+568 ITDLIKQHHG
-577 DSVVA
+577 DSVVS

-593 SDKVTLDSFR
+593 GSKVNMDSFR

-628 SMSDHSPGKIEGMIR
+628 SMTDHSPGKIEGMVR

-652 GQLDESD
+652 GQLEESD

-676 GGIFHQRIEYPEL
+676 GGIFHNRIEYPEL
-689 EREMKG
+689 EKDMKG

-702 SGEQAEHNSN
+702 SGKQAEAYNG

>member
-1 LVTKPNTVF
+1 MAKTNSVF
-10 RKAGKLPVLRMRIG
+10 RKTGRVPAFRIPVG
-24 DRLQR
+24 DRMQR
-29 VLIALAIYISVLA
+29 VLIALAIYVSVLA

-53 SLQAGDTASVD
+53 SLQAGDTAPVD
-64 IAAPKDIVDIAA
+64 IPAPRDIVDTVA
-76 TEKLKEQAKASV
+76 TEKLKDQARASV

-94 DHAIPVAI
+94 DHSIPVEI
-102 RNSIEQFFNKVYEI
+102 RNSIERFFDKVYEI
-116 RDEDGL
+116 RDEQEL

-136 IMLEDT
+136 LLLDDT
-142 DLGTALSVSKEQ
+142 DLGTALSADREQ
-154 LDELRQDVLDVTDQ
+154 LDMLQRDVLDVTDQ
-168 IMSVGVTSDALER
+168 IMSVGVTPDALER
-181 TRKEA
+181 TRREA
-186 EDFFNKQQLGQPLK
+186 EDFFSKQQIGQPLRD
-200 ELGYNICSRVIKPN
+200 LGYNICSRVIKPN
-214 MLLNTEETNKDIEA
+214 MLPNLEETNKDIEA
-228 AISKVEP
+228 AVSRVEP
-235 VIIKKGQNIV
+235 VIIRKGQNIV
-245 AKGQT
+245 NKGET

-255 IELLSASGILKQG
+255 IELLNASGVLKQG
-268 IIDYRL
+268 IIDYKL
-274 LAGYALLILML
+274 LAGYSLLILML
-285 GILTALY
+285 GLLTALY
-292 IRNFHSRIYYNRSN
+292 IRNFHARIYYNKSS

-315 LVLFISLGA
+315 LVLFLSLGA

-367 SITVLFL
+367 NITVLFL
-374 CIIGGLVGSLIT
+374 SIIGGLVGALIT
-386 MVSHQRRDLLVSGLL
+386 MVSHQRRDLLASGLL
-401 VGGSNAF
+401 VGGSNAL

-416 SGSGVL
+416 AGSAVL
-422 AVISESLWG
+422 EVLSQSLWG
-431 LLNGGFAAIFT
+431 LLNGVFAAIFT

-455 ITPLRLLELSNPNQ
+455 ITPLKLLELSNPNQ

-498 QIGANA
+498 KIGANP

-544 KLIITSHVKDG
+544 TLIITSHVKDG
-555 ADLAVQYKLPGVV
+555 VELAKQNKLPGV
-568 IDIIKEHHG
+568 ITDLIKQHHG
-577 DSVVA
+577 DSVVS

-593 SDKVTLDSFR
+593 GSKVNMDSFR

-628 SMSDHSPGKIEGMIR
+628 SMTDHSPGKIEGMVR

-652 GQLDESD
+652 GQLEESD

-676 GGIFHQRIEYPEL
+676 GGIFHNRIEYPEL
-689 EREMKG
+689 EKDMKG

-702 SGEQAEHNSN
+702 SGKQAEAYNG